1 LFHDK
6 SVRKSA
12 AAAPRLFRVRDGIFM
27 RPVRYLLVHRG
38 NREAADAGRRRRLP
52 VPRLSAED
60 GDANCEHRDKLTD
73 RWTIKAVLLD
83 MDGTLLDTEKLF
95 MESLIAAMGAFG
107 YTDDIAALCHAMVG
121 LTGPQCDTM
130 LLDRYGATFPIA
142 DLNEAF
148 RANRDNLIEAGIPLK
163 PGATDLMDAVQQH
176 GYPMAIVTSATRRG
190 AENQLTLAGI
200 RQRFDT
206 VITRSDVAHAKP
218 SPDLYLL
225 AAERLGVPA
234 PFCLAIE
241 DSNPGVAAA
250 HAAGAITIMVPDIV
264 PPTDASRAKCIAV
277 LPDLGAVL
285 AMLREPGELSLPSS
299 LGAR

>member
-1 LFHDK
+1 
-6 SVRKSA
+6 
-12 AAAPRLFRVRDGIFM
+12 
-27 RPVRYLLVHRG
+27 
-38 NREAADAGRRRRLP
+38 
-52 VPRLSAED
+52 VPRLPAED
-60 GDANCEHRDKLTD
+60 GDANREHRDKLTD
-73 RWTIKAVLLD
+73 RWNIKAVLLD

-107 YTDDIAALCHAMVG
+107 YTDDIATLCHDMVG

-130 LLDRYGATFPIA
+130 LVDRYGAQFPIA
-142 DLNEAF
+142 ALNEAF
-148 RANRDNLIEAGIPLK
+148 RANRDNLIKAGIPLK
-163 PGATDLMDAVQQH
+163 RGATDLIDAVQQH

-200 RQRFDT
+200 RRRFDT
-206 VITRSDVAHAKP
+206 VITRTDVAHAKP

-234 PFCLAIE
+234 QFCLAIE

-264 PPTDASRAKCIAV
+264 PPTDASRAKCVAV